1 MYDVSVH
8 ILARSLSPSVRT
20 ATTTDTNW
28 FSCHAAEVTQTTW
41 AQTRGLPFSGPL
53 RSLLGTLAEQCACIA
68 GVATMCDAC
77 LVNTENHYL
86 ELSSLRHSLQEAGG
100 GDNYQLKPD
109 FTGRSITRIQAPR
122 DFTRDPETLPA
133 AVAASISSISL
144 EKQQLAHVCVS
155 ACMCLHEPAVQTYT
169 INSTGK
175 NEIVV

>member
-1 MYDVSVH
+1 MLPSVTSPPQRPTGRQNEKMYDVSVH

-41 AQTRGLPFSGPL
+41 AQTRGLPLSGPL

-86 ELSSLRHSLQEAGG
+86 ELCREGSVGSLSE
-100 GDNYQLKPD
+100 D
-109 FTGRSITRIQAPR
+109 
-122 DFTRDPETLPA
+122 A
-133 AVAASISSISL
+133 AVNAAPGLPGERWCWDGVDTSRIP
-144 EKQQLAHVCVS
+144 E
-155 ACMCLHEPAVQTYT
+155 
-169 INSTGK
+169 G
-175 NEIVV
+175 